1 MKLSVRR
8 REKQLTG
15 KTPLER
21 VLNGVHLIRPLTPR
35 IFHMPDPEA
44 VRRLLEGE
52 IDPVEIEDDAALYS
66 MAERIYGAE
75 ALEELG
81 VQAPEIGALQTVED
95 FGLISEDVSL
105 PDFLPEI
112 SEMKGMDVGGG
123 SRRRWFV
130 FLTGFFG
137 IVVTIF
143 NMAIGM
149 GAALCSVGVANMRQ
163 ICSDDYGQTKVVWT
177 EGYTYERLHEV
188 DSWVKPMS
196 EILIGDLVLIVIF
209 TIISVFGI
217 ISKKKD

>member
-1 MKLSVRR
+1 
-8 REKQLTG
+8 
-15 KTPLER
+15 
-21 VLNGVHLIRPLTPR
+21 
-35 IFHMPDPEA
+35 MPDPEA

-66 MAERIYGAE
+66 MAERIYGSE

-81 VQAPEIGALQTVED
+81 VQAPERGALETIEGS
-95 FGLISEDVSL
+95 GLIPEDVSL
-105 PDFLPEI
+105 PDFLPDLSEI
-112 SEMKGMDVGGG
+112 KGMDVGDRP
-123 SRRRWFV
+123 RRRWFV

-137 IVVTIF
+137 IVVTVF

-177 EGYTYERLHEV
+177 EGYTYDRLHEI

-209 TIISVFGI
+209 TIVSVIGI
-217 ISKKKD
+217 LAKKKY

>member
-1 MKLSVRR
+1 
-8 REKQLTG
+8 
-15 KTPLER
+15 
-21 VLNGVHLIRPLTPR
+21 
-35 IFHMPDPEA
+35 MPDPES

-52 IDPVEIEDDAALYS
+52 IDPVEIEADAALYS
-66 MAERIYGAE
+66 MAERIYGTE

-81 VQAPEIGALQTVED
+81 VQPPEIVALETNQD

-105 PDFLPEI
+105 PDFLPDI
-112 SEMKGMDVGGG
+112 SETKGMDVGDRT
-123 SRRRWFV
+123 RRRWFV

-163 ICSDDYGQTKVVWT
+163 ICNDDYGQTKVVWT
-177 EGYTYERLHEV
+177 EGYTYDRLHEV

-209 TIISVFGI
+209 TIISVIGI
-217 ISKKKD
+217 LSKKKY

>member
-1 MKLSVRR
+1 
-8 REKQLTG
+8 
-15 KTPLER
+15 
-21 VLNGVHLIRPLTPR
+21 
-35 IFHMPDPEA
+35 MPDPEA

-66 MAERIYGAE
+66 MAERIYGSE

-81 VQAPEIGALQTVED
+81 VQAPEIGALESVEGS
-95 FGLISEDVSL
+95 GLIPEDVSL
-105 PDFLPEI
+105 PDFLPDLSEI
-112 SEMKGMDVGGG
+112 KDMDVGDRG
-123 SRRRWFV
+123 RRRWFV

-137 IVVTIF
+137 IVVTVF

-163 ICSDDYGQTKVVWT
+163 ICNDDYGQTKVVWT
-177 EGYTYERLHEV
+177 EGYTYDRLHEI

-209 TIISVFGI
+209 TIFSVFGI
-217 ISKKKD
+217 LAKKKN